1 MLDRLYTMFDALAE
15 KHHVYKVETIGDAYM
30 AVTNLVADQGEDHA
44 SRIARFS
51 LEAVAAANSVLIDE
65 ENPGMGHVNIRAGFH
80 SGPVVAN
87 VVGTKCPR
95 YCLFG
100 DTVNTA
106 SRMESNSEKN
116 KINISRA
123 AASYVLKQAPHIVL
137 KKRGAIN
144 IKGKGAMQCYWVLRE
159 KVGDEAG
166 RQRRQGGWE
175 QGGAG
180 VFNAVQGSSARDII
194 SRLPSDESIARRI
207 PSGDTAFAVD
217 TSLHRGPDP
226 LLMHTG
232 NSSPSR
238 PSGTHLQASSP
249 KEVASKSANSSFKG
263 ARGDNGVDHTGTN
276 TSGTGVTSSNRLEL
290 EPSGPPPTQMSS
302 PDLNA
307 PLSGT

>member
-65 ENPGMGHVNIRAGFH
+65 ENPGMGHINIRVGFH

-116 KINISRA
+116 KINISHA
-123 AASYVLKQAPHIVL
+123 AASHVRKQARNIVL

-144 IKGKGAMQCYWVLRE
+144 IKGKGVMSCYWVCGE
-159 KVGDEAG
+159 KVGDAAG
-166 RQRRQGGWE
+166 RPRQGGWE
-175 QGGAG
+175 QGRDG
-180 VFNAVQGSSARDII
+180 VFNAVQGISTRDVS
-194 SRLPSDESIARRI
+194 SRLPSDESIVRRL
-207 PSGDTAFAVD
+207 PSGDEAIAIG
-217 TSLHRGPDP
+217 SPHRGRES
-226 LLMHTG
+226 LRSL

-238 PSGTHLQASSP
+238 TLSSSPPRPSRTHLQAFSP
-249 KEVASKSANSSFKG
+249 KEGGSKSANSSFQLE
-263 ARGDNGVDHTGTN
+263 GT
-276 TSGTGVTSSNRLEL
+276 TTGVALSNML
-290 EPSGPPPTQMSS
+290 EPLGPPPTQMSS